1 MFQDCLLT
9 EEHRRIQV
17 SFHEVLTSNSALH
30 FNRGFCPSVTRLTN
44 IATQETIGRST
55 GHTWIDIRMLQRL
68 SFSSKL
74 VVDSEQFQ
82 FQRLAVRL
90 ALLVDRVM
98 RRTIYECAL
107 ESSSLIYHISII
119 YINISSSLD
128 FKLKCG

>member
-17 SFHEVLTSNSALH
+17 SFHEVLTSNSVLH

-55 GHTWIDIRMLQRL
+55 GHTWINIRMLQRL

-82 FQRLAVRL
+82 FQRSCGELG
-90 ALLVDRVM
+90 
-98 RRTIYECAL
+98 IYKCAL
-107 ESSSLIYHISII
+107 EFSPLIHHISNKII
-119 YINISSSLD
+119 YINIFKFIGLKLD

>member
-17 SFHEVLTSNSALH
+17 SFHEVLTSNSALY

-55 GHTWIDIRMLQRL
+55 GLTWIDIRMLQRL

-74 VVDSEQFQ
+74 VVDSE
-82 FQRLAVRL
+82 
-90 ALLVDRVM
+90 
-98 RRTIYECAL
+98 
-107 ESSSLIYHISII
+107 
-119 YINISSSLD
+119 
-128 FKLKCG
+128 